1 MRYAAKETAW
11 MFIYFILFFLAWMFI
26 NQECLLTKEL
36 IKKEQFLYFN

>member
-26 NQECLLTKEL
+26 NQETNKKKNNFYTL
-36 IKKEQFLYFN
+36 IKFS